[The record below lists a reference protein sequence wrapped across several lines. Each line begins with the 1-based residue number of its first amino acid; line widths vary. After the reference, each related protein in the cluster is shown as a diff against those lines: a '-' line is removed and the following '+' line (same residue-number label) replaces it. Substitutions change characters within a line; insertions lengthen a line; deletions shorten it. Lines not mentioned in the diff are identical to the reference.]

1 MTAREY
7 CKSHPVTAY
16 DSSYGRCGGF
26 QIHGDIEYGIDDYLY
41 GMSGALCE
49 DEKYHSYHHLKII
62 YISWMIRKNAM
73 QCILTFLM
81 FWLIMIVTNSKHR
94 FGRMNLVSDGKHLI
108 FLTN

>member
-7 CKSHPVTAY
+7 CRSHPVTAY

-41 GMSGALCE
+41 GMSGVLCD

-62 YISWMIRKNAM
+62 YAPSGRAYVK
-73 QCILTFLM
+73 C
-81 FWLIMIVTNSKHR
+81 
-94 FGRMNLVSDGKHLI
+94 FGKRIYLDECMRV
-108 FLTN
+108 

>member
-62 YISWMIRKNAM
+62 YALAAVASFGLM
-73 QCILTFLM
+73 QILLESSSQP
-81 FWLIMIVTNSKHR
+81 IIV
-94 FGRMNLVSDGKHLI
+94 I
-108 FLTN
+108 

>member
-41 GMSGALCE
+41 GMLVRYV
-49 DEKYHSYHHLKII
+49 KMRNI
-62 YISWMIRKNAM
+62 
-73 QCILTFLM
+73 
-81 FWLIMIVTNSKHR
+81 IVT
-94 FGRMNLVSDGKHLI
+94 I
-108 FLTN
+108 T

>member
-7 CKSHPVTAY
+7 CQSHPVTAY

-49 DEKYHSYHHLKII
+49 DEKYHSYHHLKINETMSGRFYVRCFGKRI
-62 YISWMIRKNAM
+62 YLDECMR
-73 QCILTFLM
+73 
-81 FWLIMIVTNSKHR
+81 V
-94 FGRMNLVSDGKHLI
+94 
-108 FLTN
+108 

>member
-41 GMSGALCE
+41 GMSGVLCD
-49 DEKYHSYHHLKII
+49 DEKYFHYHHAIQEIVNPSRGQAEAKVTI
-62 YISWMIRKNAM
+62 Y
-73 QCILTFLM
+73 
-81 FWLIMIVTNSKHR
+81 
-94 FGRMNLVSDGKHLI
+94 GDGKDRAYTLREGDRVIINKNNYELHTCI
-108 FLTN
+108 SCFF

>member
-49 DEKYHSYHHLKII
+49 DKKYHSYHHLKIRESASGRSYVRCFGQRI
-62 YISWMIRKNAM
+62 YLDECMK
-73 QCILTFLM
+73 
-81 FWLIMIVTNSKHR
+81 V
-94 FGRMNLVSDGKHLI
+94 
-108 FLTN
+108 